1 MPHPAQL
8 PSEIVSKWQEIVDLL
23 AEIVHVPSALIMRAE
38 PPSIKAFLSSNAKR
52 DPWGVVSLDTGF
64 CCETV
69 MKTRQSLLIPD
80 VREDERWKLCPD
92 SNLGLISYLGVPIA
106 WPDGEIFGTLC
117 VCDNKTN
124 EYSGLYIRLMLLW
137 RDVLQADLET
147 LAARQRAEEAL
158 QESQERFRI
167 LMQFSFGVYWETD
180 AQHRFIR
187 QEFADRLA
195 DAPAPDAEIGKAR
208 WEVPY
213 LEPDAEAWRKH
224 RETLDAHL
232 PFRDFELARPTSGGG
247 KRYVSVSGLPVF
259 DKAGRFVGYRGVG
272 RHITERMRTDQALR
286 ESEARFRTFVDHAI
300 DTFMLHNQDGIVLDV
315 NRNACESLG
324 YSRDELIGMTPFD
337 FDADLNTVTWQRYGD
352 RLKAG
357 DIVTFESRHRRKDGT
372 VFPVEIRVREF
383 CQDGGRRLFISLS
396 RDITERKRAAEAFRE
411 KQVELT
417 HASRVATMGQL
428 TASVAHEV
436 SQPIAAT
443 LTNAQAALRWLGS
456 QPPNLEEVR
465 QTLARIVNDTKRAG
479 EVINQ
484 IRALIKKAPARKDSM
499 DVNNT
504 ILDVIALT
512 RSEVLRHGVS
522 LQTDLATGLPLIKG
536 VRVELQQVILNLILN
551 AVEAMS
557 CLNEGA
563 RELRISTNTDISNGV
578 LFAVRDTG
586 PGLDPTSEDRL
597 FEAFYTTK
605 PDGMG
610 MGLSICRSI
619 IETHGGRLW
628 VTANEPRGAVFQ
640 FTLPPEQDEP
650 VRAARAMVGPDPSM
664 APLRAETPFTVA

>member
-1 MPHPAQL
+1 MPHPAQV

-38 PPSIKAFLSSNAKR
+38 PPGIKIFISSSPKR
-52 DPWGVVSLDTGF
+52 KPCDVVSLDTGF

-69 MKTRQSLLIPD
+69 MKTRQSLLVPD
-80 VREDERWKLCPD
+80 AREDERWKLYPD
-92 SNLGLISYLGVPIA
+92 SDLGLISYLGVPIA

-117 VCDNKTN
+117 VCDNKRN
-124 EYSGLYIRLMLLW
+124 EYSGLYLRLMLLW
-137 RDVLQADLET
+137 RDVLQADLKT
-147 LAARQRAEEAL
+147 LVARQRAEEAL
-158 QESQERFRI
+158 QESEERFRI
-167 LMQFSFGVYWETD
+167 LVQFSFEVYWETD

-195 DAPAPDAEIGKAR
+195 DAPAPGSEIGKTR

-232 PFRDFELARPTSGGG
+232 PFRDFELARPTPGGG

-259 DKAGRFVGYRGVG
+259 DKEGRFVGYRGVG
-272 RHITERMRTDQALR
+272 RHITERMRAEQALR
-286 ESEARFRTFVDHAI
+286 KSEARFRKFVDHAT

-337 FDADLNTVTWQRYGD
+337 FDADLNTVTWQRYGE

-372 VFPVEIRVREF
+372 LFPVEIRVREF
-383 CQDGGRRLFISLS
+383 CQGGPRLFISLS

-411 KQVELT
+411 RQGELT
-417 HASRVATMGQL
+417 HANRVATMGQL

-443 LTNAQAALRWLGS
+443 LTNAQAALRWLSS

-465 QTLARIVNDTKRAG
+465 QTLDHIINDAKRGG
-479 EVINQ
+479 EVMNQ
-484 IRALIKKAPARKDSM
+484 IRALIRKAPARKDSI
-499 DVNNT
+499 DINNT

-512 RSEVLRHGVS
+512 RSEALRHGVS

-536 VRVELQQVILNLILN
+536 DRVELQQVILNLILN

-557 CLNEGA
+557 CLDEEA
-563 RELRISTNTDISNGV
+563 RELRISTNTDTSNGV
-578 LFAVRDTG
+578 LFTARDTG
-586 PGLDPTSEDRL
+586 PGLEPTSEARL

-610 MGLSICRSI
+610 MGLAICRSI

-640 FTLPPEQDEP
+640 FTLPSEQDES
-650 VRAARAMVGPDPSM
+650 VRAARAMIGPGPSM
-664 APLRAETPFTVA
+664 APRVPKRHSR

>member
-1 MPHPAQL
+1 MPHPAQV
-8 PSEIVSKWQEIVDLL
+8 PSEIASKWQEIVDLL

-38 PPSIKAFLSSNAKR
+38 QPGIKVFISSSPR
-52 DPWGVVSLDTGF
+52 RRPCDVMSLDTGF

-69 MKTRQSLLIPD
+69 MKTRQSLLVPD
-80 VREDERWKLCPD
+80 TREDERWEFCPD

-117 VCDNKTN
+117 ICDNKRN
-124 EYSGLYIRLMLLW
+124 EYSGLYLRLMLLW
-137 RDVLQADLET
+137 RDVVQADLKT

-158 QESQERFRI
+158 QESEERFRI
-167 LMQFSFGVYWETD
+167 LVQFSFEVYWETD

-195 DAPAPDAEIGKAR
+195 DGPAPGSEIGKTR

-232 PFRDFELARPTSGGG
+232 PFRDFELARPTPGGG

-259 DKAGRFVGYRGVG
+259 DKEGRFVGYRGVG
-272 RHITERMRTDQALR
+272 RHITERVRAEQEVR
-286 ESEARFRTFVDHAI
+286 ESEARFRKFVDHAT

-324 YSRDELIGMTPFD
+324 HSRDELIGMTPFD
-337 FDADLNTVTWQRYGD
+337 FDADLNTVTWQRYGE

-383 CQDGGRRLFISLS
+383 CQGGPRLFISLS

-417 HASRVATMGQL
+417 HANRVATMGQL
-428 TASVAHEV
+428 TAAVAHEV

-465 QTLARIVNDTKRAG
+465 QTLDRIVNDAKRGG

-499 DVNNT
+499 DANNT

-512 RSEVLRHGVS
+512 RSEVHRHGVS
-522 LQTDLATGLPLIKG
+522 LQTDLATGLPLING
-536 VRVELQQVILNLILN
+536 DRVELQQVILNLILN

-557 CLNEGA
+557 CLDEGA
-563 RELRISTNTDISNGV
+563 RELHISTNADTSNGV

-586 PGLDPTSEDRL
+586 PGLDPRSEDRL

-610 MGLSICRSI
+610 MGLAISRSI

-628 VTANEPRGAVFQ
+628 VTANEPRGTVFQ

-650 VRAARAMVGPDPSM
+650 VRAAPMVGPGPSM
-664 APLRAETPFTVA
+664 TPPRAETPFTVA

>member
-1 MPHPAQL
+1 MPHPAQV

-38 PPSIKAFLSSNAKR
+38 PPGIKVFISSSPKR
-52 DPWGVVSLDTGF
+52 KPCDVVSLDTGF

-69 MKTRQSLLIPD
+69 MKTRQSLLVPD
-80 VREDERWKLCPD
+80 AREDERWKLCPD
-92 SNLGLISYLGVPIA
+92 SDLGLISYLGVPIA

-117 VCDNKTN
+117 VCDNKRN
-124 EYSGLYIRLMLLW
+124 EYSGLYLKLMLLW
-137 RDVLQADLET
+137 RDVLQADLKT

-158 QESQERFRI
+158 QESEERFRI
-167 LMQFSFGVYWETD
+167 LVQFSFEVYWETD

-195 DAPAPDAEIGKAR
+195 DAPAPGSEIGKRR

-232 PFRDFELARPTSGGG
+232 PFRDFELARPTPGGG

-259 DKAGRFVGYRGVG
+259 DKEGRFVGYRGVG
-272 RHITERMRTDQALR
+272 RHITERMRAEQALR
-286 ESEARFRTFVDHAI
+286 ESEARFRKFVDHAT

-337 FDADLNTVTWQRYGD
+337 FDADLNTVTWQRYGE

-372 VFPVEIRVREF
+372 LFPVEIRVREF
-383 CQDGGRRLFISLS
+383 CQGGPRLFISLS

-411 KQVELT
+411 RQGELT
-417 HASRVATMGQL
+417 HANRVATMGQL

-443 LTNAQAALRWLGS
+443 LTNAQAALRWLSS

-465 QTLARIVNDTKRAG
+465 QTLDHIVNDAKRGG

-484 IRALIKKAPARKDSM
+484 IRALIRKAPARKDSI
-499 DVNNT
+499 DINNT
-504 ILDVIALT
+504 ILDVIALI

-536 VRVELQQVILNLILN
+536 DRVELQQVILNLILN

-557 CLNEGA
+557 CLDEEA
-563 RELRISTNTDISNGV
+563 RELRISTNTDTSNGV
-578 LFAVRDTG
+578 LFAARDTG
-586 PGLDPTSEDRL
+586 PGLDPTSEDQL

-610 MGLSICRSI
+610 MGLAICRSI

-640 FTLPPEQDEP
+640 FTLPSEQDES
-650 VRAARAMVGPDPSM
+650 VRAARAMIGPGPSM
-664 APLRAETPFTVA
+664 APPRAETPFSVT

>member
-1 MPHPAQL
+1 MPHPAQV

-38 PPSIKAFLSSNAKR
+38 PPGIKIFISSSPKR
-52 DPWGVVSLDTGF
+52 KPCDVVSLDTGF

-69 MKTRQSLLIPD
+69 MKTRQSLLVPD
-80 VREDERWKLCPD
+80 AREDERWKLYPD
-92 SNLGLISYLGVPIA
+92 SDLGLISYLGVPIA

-117 VCDNKTN
+117 VCDNKRN
-124 EYSGLYIRLMLLW
+124 EYSGLYLKLMLLW
-137 RDVLQADLET
+137 RDVLQADLKT
-147 LAARQRAEEAL
+147 LVARQRAEEAL
-158 QESQERFRI
+158 QESEERFRI
-167 LMQFSFGVYWETD
+167 LVQFSFEVYWETD

-195 DAPAPDAEIGKAR
+195 DAPAPGSEIGKTR

-232 PFRDFELARPTSGGG
+232 PFRDFELARPTPGGG

-259 DKAGRFVGYRGVG
+259 DKEGRFVGYRGVG
-272 RHITERMRTDQALR
+272 RHITERMHAEQALR
-286 ESEARFRTFVDHAI
+286 KSEARFRKFVDHAT

-337 FDADLNTVTWQRYGD
+337 FDADLNTVTWQRYGE

-357 DIVTFESRHRRKDGT
+357 DIVTFESRHRRKDGML
-372 VFPVEIRVREF
+372 FPVEIRVREF
-383 CQDGGRRLFISLS
+383 CQGGPRLFISLS

-411 KQVELT
+411 KQGELT
-417 HASRVATMGQL
+417 HANRVATMGQL

-436 SQPIAAT
+436 SQPLAAT
-443 LTNAQAALRWLGS
+443 LTNAQAALRWLSS

-465 QTLARIVNDTKRAG
+465 QTLDHIVNDAKRGA
-479 EVINQ
+479 EVIDQ
-484 IRALIKKAPARKDSM
+484 IRALIRKAPARKDSI
-499 DVNNT
+499 DVNNI
-504 ILDVIALT
+504 ILEVIALT
-512 RSEVLRHGVS
+512 RSEVLRNGVS

-536 VRVELQQVILNLILN
+536 DRVELQQVILNLILN

-557 CLNEGA
+557 CLDEEA
-563 RELRISTNTDISNGV
+563 RELRISTNTDTSNGV
-578 LFAVRDTG
+578 LFAARDTG

-610 MGLSICRSI
+610 MGLAICHSI

-640 FTLPPEQDEP
+640 FTLPSEQDES
-650 VRAARAMVGPDPSM
+650 VRAARAMIGPGPSM
-664 APLRAETPFTVA
+664 APRVPKRHSR

>member
-1 MPHPAQL
+1 MPHPAQV

-38 PPSIKAFLSSNAKR
+38 PPGIKIFISSSPKR
-52 DPWGVVSLDTGF
+52 KPCDVVSLDTGF

-69 MKTRQSLLIPD
+69 MKTRQSLLVPD
-80 VREDERWKLCPD
+80 AREDERWKLCPD
-92 SNLGLISYLGVPIA
+92 SDLGLISYLGVPIA

-117 VCDNKTN
+117 VCDNKRN
-124 EYSGLYIRLMLLW
+124 EYSGLYLRLMLLW
-137 RDVLQADLET
+137 RDVLQADLKT

-158 QESQERFRI
+158 QESEERFRI
-167 LMQFSFGVYWETD
+167 LVQFSFEVYWETD

-195 DAPAPDAEIGKAR
+195 DAPAPGSEIGKTR

-232 PFRDFELARPTSGGG
+232 PFRDFELARPTPGGG

-259 DKAGRFVGYRGVG
+259 DKEGRFVGYRGDG
-272 RHITERMRTDQALR
+272 RHITERMRAEQALR
-286 ESEARFRTFVDHAI
+286 KSEARFRKFVDHAT

-337 FDADLNTVTWQRYGD
+337 FDADLNTVTWQRYGE

-357 DIVTFESRHRRKDGT
+357 DIVTFESRHRRKDGML
-372 VFPVEIRVREF
+372 FPVEIRVREF
-383 CQDGGRRLFISLS
+383 CQGGPRLFISLS

-411 KQVELT
+411 RQGELT
-417 HASRVATMGQL
+417 HANRVATMGQL

-443 LTNAQAALRWLGS
+443 LTNAQAALRWLSS

-465 QTLARIVNDTKRAG
+465 QTLDHIVNDAKRGG
-479 EVINQ
+479 EVIDQ
-484 IRALIKKAPARKDSM
+484 IRALIRKAPARKDSI
-499 DVNNT
+499 DVNNI
-504 ILDVIALT
+504 ILEVIALT
-512 RSEVLRHGVS
+512 RSEVLRNGVS

-536 VRVELQQVILNLILN
+536 DRVELQQVILNLILN

-557 CLNEGA
+557 CLDKEA
-563 RELRISTNTDISNGV
+563 RELRISTNTNTDTSNGV
-578 LFAVRDTG
+578 LFVARDTG

-610 MGLSICRSI
+610 MGLAICRSI

-640 FTLPPEQDEP
+640 FTLPSEQDES
-650 VRAARAMVGPDPSM
+650 VRAARAMIGPVPPWRHRVPKRHS
-664 APLRAETPFTVA
+664 R

>member
-1 MPHPAQL
+1 MPHPAQV

-38 PPSIKAFLSSNAKR
+38 PPGIKVFISSSPKR
-52 DPWGVVSLDTGF
+52 KPCDVVSLDTGF

-69 MKTRQSLLIPD
+69 MKTRQSLLVPD
-80 VREDERWKLCPD
+80 AREDERWKLCPD
-92 SNLGLISYLGVPIA
+92 SDLGLISYLGVPIA

-117 VCDNKTN
+117 VCDNKRN
-124 EYSGLYIRLMLLW
+124 EYSGLYLKLMLLW
-137 RDVLQADLET
+137 RDVLQADLKT

-158 QESQERFRI
+158 QESEERFRV
-167 LMQFSFGVYWETD
+167 LVQFSFEVYWETD

-195 DAPAPDAEIGKAR
+195 DAPAPGSEIGKRR

-232 PFRDFELARPTSGGG
+232 PFRDFELARPTPGGG

-259 DKAGRFVGYRGVG
+259 DKEGRFVGYRGVG
-272 RHITERMRTDQALR
+272 RHITERMRAEQALR
-286 ESEARFRTFVDHAI
+286 ESEARFRKFVDHAT
-300 DTFMLHNQDGIVLDV
+300 DTFMLHNPDGIVLDV

-337 FDADLNTVTWQRYGD
+337 FDADLNTVTWQRYSE

-372 VFPVEIRVREF
+372 LFPVEIRVREF
-383 CQDGGRRLFISLS
+383 CQGGPRLFISLS

-411 KQVELT
+411 RQGELT
-417 HASRVATMGQL
+417 HANRVATMGQL

-443 LTNAQAALRWLGS
+443 LTNAQAALRWLSS

-465 QTLARIVNDTKRAG
+465 QTLDHIVNDAKRGG
-479 EVINQ
+479 EVI
-484 IRALIKKAPARKDSM
+484 
-499 DVNNT
+499 
-504 ILDVIALT
+504 
-512 RSEVLRHGVS
+512 E
-522 LQTDLATGLPLIKG
+522 
-536 VRVELQQVILNLILN
+536 
-551 AVEAMS
+551 
-557 CLNEGA
+557 
-563 RELRISTNTDISNGV
+563 
-578 LFAVRDTG
+578 
-586 PGLDPTSEDRL
+586 
-597 FEAFYTTK
+597 
-605 PDGMG
+605 
-610 MGLSICRSI
+610 
-619 IETHGGRLW
+619 
-628 VTANEPRGAVFQ
+628 
-640 FTLPPEQDEP
+640 
-650 VRAARAMVGPDPSM
+650 PDPCPHQEST
-664 APLRAETPFTVA
+664 RAER

>member
-1 MPHPAQL
+1 MPHPAQV

-38 PPSIKAFLSSNAKR
+38 PPGIKVFISSSPKR
-52 DPWGVVSLDTGF
+52 KPCDVVSLDTGF

-69 MKTRQSLLIPD
+69 MKTRQSLLVPD
-80 VREDERWKLCPD
+80 AREDERWKLCPD
-92 SNLGLISYLGVPIA
+92 SDLGLISYLGVPIA

-117 VCDNKTN
+117 VCDNKRN
-124 EYSGLYIRLMLLW
+124 EYSGLYLRLMLLW
-137 RDVLQADLET
+137 RDVLQADLKT

-158 QESQERFRI
+158 QESEERFRI
-167 LMQFSFGVYWETD
+167 LVQFSFEVYWETD

-195 DAPAPDAEIGKAR
+195 DAPAPGSEIGKRR

-232 PFRDFELARPTSGGG
+232 PFRDFELARPTPGGG

-259 DKAGRFVGYRGVG
+259 DKEGRFVGYRGVG
-272 RHITERMRTDQALR
+272 RHITERMRAEQALR
-286 ESEARFRTFVDHAI
+286 ESEARFRKFVDHAT

-337 FDADLNTVTWQRYGD
+337 FDADLNTVTWQRYGE

-372 VFPVEIRVREF
+372 LFPVEIRVREF
-383 CQDGGRRLFISLS
+383 CQGGPRLFISLS

-411 KQVELT
+411 RQGELT
-417 HASRVATMGQL
+417 HANRVATMGQL

-443 LTNAQAALRWLGS
+443 LTNAQAALRWLSS

-465 QTLARIVNDTKRAG
+465 QTLDHIVNDAKRGG

-484 IRALIKKAPARKDSM
+484 IRALIRKAPARKDSI
-499 DVNNT
+499 DINNT

-536 VRVELQQVILNLILN
+536 DRVELQQVILNLILN

-557 CLNEGA
+557 CLDEEA
-563 RELRISTNTDISNGV
+563 RELRISTNTDTSNGV
-578 LFAVRDTG
+578 LFAARDTG

-610 MGLSICRSI
+610 MGLAICRSI

-640 FTLPPEQDEP
+640 FTLPSEQDES
-650 VRAARAMVGPDPSM
+650 VRAARAMIGPGPSM
-664 APLRAETPFTVA
+664 APPRAETPFSVT

>member
-1 MPHPAQL
+1 
-8 PSEIVSKWQEIVDLL
+8 VDLL

-38 PPSIKAFLSSNAKR
+38 PPGIKVFISSSPKR
-52 DPWGVVSLDTGF
+52 KPCDVVSLDTGF

-69 MKTRQSLLIPD
+69 MKTRQSLLVPD
-80 VREDERWKLCPD
+80 AREDERWKLCPD
-92 SNLGLISYLGVPIA
+92 SDLELISYLGVPIA
-106 WPDGEIFGTLC
+106 WPDGQIFGTLC
-117 VCDNKTN
+117 VCDNKRN
-124 EYSGLYIRLMLLW
+124 EYSGLYLRLMLLW
-137 RDVLQADLET
+137 RDVLQADLKM

-158 QESQERFRI
+158 QESEERFRI
-167 LMQFSFGVYWETD
+167 LVQFSFEVYWETD

-187 QEFADRLA
+187 PELADRLA
-195 DAPAPDAEIGKAR
+195 DAPAPGSEIGKRR

-232 PFRDFELARPTSGGG
+232 PFRDFELARPTPGGG

-259 DKAGRFVGYRGVG
+259 DKEGRFLGYRGVG
-272 RHITERMRTDQALR
+272 RHITERMRAEQALR
-286 ESEARFRTFVDHAI
+286 ESEARFRKFVDHAT

-337 FDADLNTVTWQRYGD
+337 FDADLNTVTWQRYGE

-372 VFPVEIRVREF
+372 LFPVEIRVREF
-383 CQDGGRRLFISLS
+383 CQGGPRLFISLS

-411 KQVELT
+411 RQGELT
-417 HASRVATMGQL
+417 HANRVATMGQL

-443 LTNAQAALRWLGS
+443 LTNAQAALRWLSS

-465 QTLARIVNDTKRAG
+465 QTLDHIINDAKRGG
-479 EVINQ
+479 EVMNQ
-484 IRALIKKAPARKDSM
+484 IRALIRKAPARKDSI
-499 DVNNT
+499 DINNT

-512 RSEVLRHGVS
+512 RSEALRHGVS

-536 VRVELQQVILNLILN
+536 DRVELQQVILNLILN

-557 CLNEGA
+557 CLDEEA
-563 RELRISTNTDISNGV
+563 RELRISTNTDTSNGV
-578 LFAVRDTG
+578 LFTARDTG
-586 PGLDPTSEDRL
+586 PGLDPTSETRL

-610 MGLSICRSI
+610 MGLAICRSI
-619 IETHGGRLW
+619 IETHGGWLW

-640 FTLPPEQDEP
+640 FTLPSEQDES
-650 VRAARAMVGPDPSM
+650 VRAARAMVGPGPSIS
-664 APLRAETPFTVA
+664 PPRAETPFSVT

>member
-1 MPHPAQL
+1 
-8 PSEIVSKWQEIVDLL
+8 
-23 AEIVHVPSALIMRAE
+23 
-38 PPSIKAFLSSNAKR
+38 
-52 DPWGVVSLDTGF
+52 
-64 CCETV
+64 
-69 MKTRQSLLIPD
+69 MKTRQSLLVPD
-80 VREDERWKLCPD
+80 AREDERWKLGPD
-92 SNLGLISYLGVPIA
+92 SDLGLISYLGVPIA

-117 VCDNKTN
+117 VCDNKRN
-124 EYSGLYIRLMLLW
+124 EYSGLYLRLMLLW
-137 RDVLQADLET
+137 RDVLQADLKT

-158 QESQERFRI
+158 QESEERFRI
-167 LMQFSFGVYWETD
+167 LVQFSFEVYWETD

-195 DAPAPDAEIGKAR
+195 DAPAPGSEIGKRR

-232 PFRDFELARPTSGGG
+232 PFRDFELARPTPGGG

-259 DKAGRFVGYRGVG
+259 DKEGRFVGYRGVG
-272 RHITERMRTDQALR
+272 RHITERMRAEQALR
-286 ESEARFRTFVDHAI
+286 ESEARFRKFVDHAT
-300 DTFMLHNQDGIVLDV
+300 DTFMLHNPDGIVLDV

-337 FDADLNTVTWQRYGD
+337 FDADLNTVTWQRYGE

-372 VFPVEIRVREF
+372 LFPVEIRVREF
-383 CQDGGRRLFISLS
+383 CQGGPRLFISLS

-411 KQVELT
+411 RQGELT
-417 HASRVATMGQL
+417 HANRVATMGQL

-443 LTNAQAALRWLGS
+443 LTNAQAALRWLSS

-465 QTLARIVNDTKRAG
+465 QTLDHIINDAKRGG
-479 EVINQ
+479 EVMNQ
-484 IRALIKKAPARKDSM
+484 IRALIRKAPARKDSI
-499 DVNNT
+499 DINNT

-512 RSEVLRHGVS
+512 RSEALRHGVS

-536 VRVELQQVILNLILN
+536 DRVELQQVILNLILN

-557 CLNEGA
+557 CLDEEA
-563 RELRISTNTDISNGV
+563 RELRISTNTRYLEWCALHG
-578 LFAVRDTG
+578 AG
-586 PGLDPTSEDRL
+586 
-597 FEAFYTTK
+597 Y
-605 PDGMG
+605 
-610 MGLSICRSI
+610 RS
-619 IETHGGRLW
+619 
-628 VTANEPRGAVFQ
+628 GAGS
-640 FTLPPEQDEP
+640 DE
-650 VRAARAMVGPDPSM
+650 
-664 APLRAETPFTVA
+664 

>member
-1 MPHPAQL
+1 MPHPAQV

-23 AEIVHVPSALIMRAE
+23 AEIVHIPSALIMRAE
-38 PPSIKAFLSSNAKR
+38 PPGIKVFISSSPKR
-52 DPWGVVSLDTGF
+52 KPCGVVPLDTGF

-69 MKTRQSLLIPD
+69 MKTRQSLLVPD
-80 VREDERWKLCPD
+80 TREDERWKLGPD
-92 SNLGLISYLGVPIA
+92 SDLGLISYLGVPIA

-117 VCDNKTN
+117 VCDNKRN
-124 EYSGLYIRLMLLW
+124 EYSGLYLRLMLLW
-137 RDVLQADLET
+137 RDVLQADLKT

-158 QESQERFRI
+158 QESEERFRI
-167 LMQFSFGVYWETD
+167 LVQFSFEVYWETD

-195 DAPAPDAEIGKAR
+195 DAPAPGSEIGKRR

-232 PFRDFELARPTSGGG
+232 PFRDFELARPTPGGG

-259 DKAGRFVGYRGVG
+259 DKEGRFVGYRGVG
-272 RHITERMRTDQALR
+272 RHITDRMRAEQALR
-286 ESEARFRTFVDHAI
+286 ESEARFRKFVDHAT
-300 DTFMLHNQDGIVLDV
+300 DTFMLHNPDGIVLDV

-337 FDADLNTVTWQRYGD
+337 FDADLNRVTWQRYGE

-372 VFPVEIRVREF
+372 LFPVEIRVREF
-383 CQDGGRRLFISLS
+383 CQGGPRLFISLS

-411 KQVELT
+411 RQGELT
-417 HASRVATMGQL
+417 HANRVATMGQL

-443 LTNAQAALRWLGS
+443 LTNAQAALRWLSS

-465 QTLARIVNDTKRAG
+465 QTLDHIIKDAKRGG
-479 EVINQ
+479 EVMNQ
-484 IRALIKKAPARKDSM
+484 IRALIRKAPARKDSI
-499 DVNNT
+499 DINNT

-512 RSEVLRHGVS
+512 RSEALRHGVS

-536 VRVELQQVILNLILN
+536 DRVELQQVILNLILN

-557 CLNEGA
+557 CLDEEA
-563 RELRISTNTDISNGV
+563 RELRISTNTDTSNGV
-578 LFAVRDTG
+578 LFTARDTG
-586 PGLDPTSEDRL
+586 PGLDPTSEARL

-610 MGLSICRSI
+610 MGLAICRSI

-640 FTLPPEQDEP
+640 FTLPSEQDES
-650 VRAARAMVGPDPSM
+650 VRAARAMIGPGPSM
-664 APLRAETPFTVA
+664 APPRAETPFSVT

>member
-1 MPHPAQL
+1 M
-8 PSEIVSKWQEIVDLL
+8 DLL

-38 PPSIKAFLSSNAKR
+38 PPGIKVFISNSPKR
-52 DPWGVVSLDTGF
+52 KPCDVVSLDTGF
-64 CCETV
+64 CSETV
-69 MKTRQSLLIPD
+69 MKTRQSLLVPD
-80 VREDERWKLCPD
+80 AREDERWKLCPD
-92 SNLGLISYLGVPIA
+92 SDLGLNSYLGVPIA

-117 VCDNKTN
+117 VCDNKRN
-124 EYSGLYIRLMLLW
+124 EYSGLYLRLMLLW
-137 RDVLQADLET
+137 RDVLQADLKT

-158 QESQERFRI
+158 QESEERFRI
-167 LMQFSFGVYWETD
+167 LVQFSFEVYWETD

-195 DAPAPDAEIGKAR
+195 DAPAPGSEIGKRR

-232 PFRDFELARPTSGGG
+232 PFRDFELARPTPGGG
-247 KRYVSVSGLPVF
+247 KRYVAVSGLPVF
-259 DKAGRFVGYRGVG
+259 DKEGRFVGYRGVG
-272 RHITERMRTDQALR
+272 RHITERMRAEQALR
-286 ESEARFRTFVDHAI
+286 ESEARFRKFVDHAT
-300 DTFMLHNQDGIVLDV
+300 DTFMLHNPDGIVLDV

-337 FDADLNTVTWQRYGD
+337 FDSDLNAVTWQRYGE

-372 VFPVEIRVREF
+372 LFPVEIRVREF
-383 CQDGGRRLFISLS
+383 CQGGPRLFISLS
-396 RDITERKRAAEAFRE
+396 RDVTERKRAAEAFRE
-411 KQVELT
+411 RQGELT
-417 HASRVATMGQL
+417 HANRVATMGQL

-443 LTNAQAALRWLGS
+443 LTNAQAALRWLSS

-465 QTLARIVNDTKRAG
+465 QTLDHIVNDVKRGG

-484 IRALIKKAPARKDSM
+484 IRALIKKAPARKDSI

-536 VRVELQQVILNLILN
+536 DRVELQQVILNLILN

-557 CLNEGA
+557 CLDEEA
-563 RELRISTNTDISNGV
+563 RELRISTNTDTSNGV
-578 LFAVRDTG
+578 LFTARDTG

-610 MGLSICRSI
+610 MGLAICRSI

-640 FTLPPEQDEP
+640 FTLPSEQDES
-650 VRAARAMVGPDPSM
+650 VRAARAMIGPGPSM
-664 APLRAETPFTVA
+664 APRVPKRHSR

>member
-1 MPHPAQL
+1 M
-8 PSEIVSKWQEIVDLL
+8 DLL

-52 DPWGVVSLDTGF
+52 DPWGVVSPDTGF

-92 SNLGLISYLGVPIA
+92 SNLRLISYLGVPIA
-106 WPDGEIFGTLC
+106 WPDGEMFGTLC
-117 VCDNKTN
+117 VCDNKRN

-137 RDVLQADLET
+137 RDVLEADLET

-195 DAPAPDAEIGKAR
+195 DAPAPGSEIGKTR

-650 VRAARAMVGPDPSM
+650 AARAMVGPDPSM

>member
-1 MPHPAQL
+1 M
-8 PSEIVSKWQEIVDLL
+8 DLL

-38 PPSIKAFLSSNAKR
+38 PPGIKVFISSSPKR
-52 DPWGVVSLDTGF
+52 NPCDVVSLDTGF

-69 MKTRQSLLIPD
+69 MKTRQSLLVPD
-80 VREDERWKLCPD
+80 AREDERWKLCPD
-92 SNLGLISYLGVPIA
+92 SDLGLISYLGVPIA

-117 VCDNKTN
+117 VCDNKRN
-124 EYSGLYIRLMLLW
+124 EYSGLYLKLMLLW
-137 RDVLQADLET
+137 RDVLQADLKT

-158 QESQERFRI
+158 QESEERFRI
-167 LMQFSFGVYWETD
+167 LVQFSFEVYWETD

-195 DAPAPDAEIGKAR
+195 DAPAPGSEIGKRR

-232 PFRDFELARPTSGGG
+232 PFRDFELARPTPGGG
-247 KRYVSVSGLPVF
+247 KRYVAVSGLPVF
-259 DKAGRFVGYRGVG
+259 DKEGRFVGYRGVG
-272 RHITERMRTDQALR
+272 RHITERMRAEQALR
-286 ESEARFRTFVDHAI
+286 ESEARFRKFVDHAT
-300 DTFMLHNQDGIVLDV
+300 DTFMLHNPDGIVLDV

-337 FDADLNTVTWQRYGD
+337 FDADLNTVTWQRYSE
-352 RLKAG
+352 RLKTG

-372 VFPVEIRVREF
+372 LFPVEIRVREF
-383 CQDGGRRLFISLS
+383 CQGGPRLFISLS

-411 KQVELT
+411 RQGELT
-417 HASRVATMGQL
+417 HANRVATMGQL

-443 LTNAQAALRWLGS
+443 LTNAQAALRWLSS

-465 QTLARIVNDTKRAG
+465 QTLDHIVNNAKRGG
-479 EVINQ
+479 EVIDQ
-484 IRALIKKAPARKDSM
+484 IRALIRKAPARKDSI
-499 DVNNT
+499 DINNT
-504 ILDVIALT
+504 ILDVIALI

-536 VRVELQQVILNLILN
+536 DRVELQQVILNLILN
-551 AVEAMS
+551 AVEAMG
-557 CLNEGA
+557 CLDEEA
-563 RELRISTNTDISNGV
+563 RELRISTNTNTDTSNGV
-578 LFAVRDTG
+578 LFVARDTG
-586 PGLDPTSEDRL
+586 PGLDPTSEDQL

-610 MGLSICRSI
+610 MGLAICRSI

-640 FTLPPEQDEP
+640 FTLPSEQDES
-650 VRAARAMVGPDPSM
+650 VHAARAMIEPGPSM
-664 APLRAETPFTVA
+664 APPHAETPFSVT

>member
-1 MPHPAQL
+1 MPHPAQV

-38 PPSIKAFLSSNAKR
+38 PPGIKVFISSSPKR
-52 DPWGVVSLDTGF
+52 KPCDVVSLDTGF

-69 MKTRQSLLIPD
+69 MKTRQSLLVPD
-80 VREDERWKLCPD
+80 AREDERWKLCPD
-92 SNLGLISYLGVPIA
+92 SDLGLNSYLGVPIA

-117 VCDNKTN
+117 VCDNKRN
-124 EYSGLYIRLMLLW
+124 EYSGLYLKLMLLW
-137 RDVLQADLET
+137 RDVLQADLKT

-158 QESQERFRI
+158 QESEERFRI
-167 LMQFSFGVYWETD
+167 LVQFSFEVYWETD

-195 DAPAPDAEIGKAR
+195 DAPAPGSEIGKRR

-232 PFRDFELARPTSGGG
+232 PFRDFELARPTPGGG

-259 DKAGRFVGYRGVG
+259 DKEGRFVGYRGVG
-272 RHITERMRTDQALR
+272 RHITERMRAEQALR
-286 ESEARFRTFVDHAI
+286 ESEARFRKFVDHAT
-300 DTFMLHNQDGIVLDV
+300 DTFMLHNPDGIVLDV

-337 FDADLNTVTWQRYGD
+337 FDADLNTVTWQRYGE

-372 VFPVEIRVREF
+372 LFPVEIRVREF
-383 CQDGGRRLFISLS
+383 CQGGPRLFISLS

-411 KQVELT
+411 RQGELT
-417 HASRVATMGQL
+417 HANRVATMGQL

-443 LTNAQAALRWLGS
+443 LTNAQAALRWLSS

-465 QTLARIVNDTKRAG
+465 QTLDRIVNDAKRGG

-484 IRALIKKAPARKDSM
+484 IRALIRKAPARKDSI

-536 VRVELQQVILNLILN
+536 DRVELQQVILNLILN

-557 CLNEGA
+557 CLDEEA
-563 RELRISTNTDISNGV
+563 RELRISTNTDTSNGV
-578 LFAVRDTG
+578 LFAARDTG
-586 PGLDPTSEDRL
+586 PGLDPTTSEDRL

-610 MGLSICRSI
+610 MGLAICRSI
-619 IETHGGRLW
+619 IEMHGGRLW

-640 FTLPPEQDEP
+640 FTLPSEQDES
-650 VRAARAMVGPDPSM
+650 VRAARAMIGPGPSM
-664 APLRAETPFTVA
+664 APPRTETPFLVT

>member
-1 MPHPAQL
+1 MPHPAQV

-38 PPSIKAFLSSNAKR
+38 PPGIKVFISSSPKR
-52 DPWGVVSLDTGF
+52 KPCDVVSLDTGF

-69 MKTRQSLLIPD
+69 MKTRQSLLVPD
-80 VREDERWKLCPD
+80 AREDERWKVCPD
-92 SNLGLISYLGVPIA
+92 SDLGLISYLGVPIA

-117 VCDNKTN
+117 VCDNKRN
-124 EYSGLYIRLMLLW
+124 EYSGLYLRLMLLW
-137 RDVLQADLET
+137 RDVLQADLKT

-158 QESQERFRI
+158 QESEERFRI
-167 LMQFSFGVYWETD
+167 LVQFSFEVYWETD

-195 DAPAPDAEIGKAR
+195 DAPAPGSEIGKRR

-232 PFRDFELARPTSGGG
+232 PFRDFELARPTPGGG

-259 DKAGRFVGYRGVG
+259 DKEGRFVGYRGVG
-272 RHITERMRTDQALR
+272 RHITERMRAEQALR
-286 ESEARFRTFVDHAI
+286 KSEARFRKFVDHAT

-337 FDADLNTVTWQRYGD
+337 FDADLNTVTWQRYGE

-357 DIVTFESRHRRKDGT
+357 DIVTFESRHRRKDRT
-372 VFPVEIRVREF
+372 LFPVEIRVREF
-383 CQDGGRRLFISLS
+383 CQGGPRLFISLS

-411 KQVELT
+411 RQGELT
-417 HASRVATMGQL
+417 HANRVATMGQL

-436 SQPIAAT
+436 SQPLAAT
-443 LTNAQAALRWLGS
+443 LTNAQAALRWLSS

-465 QTLARIVNDTKRAG
+465 QTLDHIVNDAKRGA
-479 EVINQ
+479 EVIDQ
-484 IRALIKKAPARKDSM
+484 IRALIRKAPARKDSI
-499 DVNNT
+499 DINNT

-522 LQTDLATGLPLIKG
+522 LQTDLTTGLPLIKG
-536 VRVELQQVILNLILN
+536 DRVELQQVILNLILN

-557 CLNEGA
+557 CLDEEA
-563 RELRISTNTDISNGV
+563 RELRISTNTDTSNGV

-586 PGLDPTSEDRL
+586 PGLETTSEDRL

-610 MGLSICRSI
+610 MGLAICHSI

-640 FTLPPEQDEP
+640 FTLPSEQDES
-650 VRAARAMVGPDPSM
+650 VRAARAMIGPGPSM
-664 APLRAETPFTVA
+664 APRVPKRHSR

>member
-1 MPHPAQL
+1 M
-8 PSEIVSKWQEIVDLL
+8 DLL

-38 PPSIKAFLSSNAKR
+38 PPGIKVFISSSPKR
-52 DPWGVVSLDTGF
+52 KPCDVVSLDTGF

-69 MKTRQSLLIPD
+69 MKTRQSLLVPD
-80 VREDERWKLCPD
+80 AREDERWKLCPD
-92 SNLGLISYLGVPIA
+92 SDLGLISYLGVPIA

-117 VCDNKTN
+117 VCDNKRN
-124 EYSGLYIRLMLLW
+124 EYSGLYLKLMLLW
-137 RDVLQADLET
+137 RDVLQADLKT

-158 QESQERFRI
+158 QESEERFRI
-167 LMQFSFGVYWETD
+167 LVQFSFEVYWETD

-195 DAPAPDAEIGKAR
+195 DAPAPGSEIGKRR

-232 PFRDFELARPTSGGG
+232 PFRDFELARPTPGGG
-247 KRYVSVSGLPVF
+247 KRYVAVSGLPVF
-259 DKAGRFVGYRGVG
+259 DKEGRFVGYRGVG
-272 RHITERMRTDQALR
+272 RHITERMRAEQALR
-286 ESEARFRTFVDHAI
+286 ESEARFRKFVDHAT
-300 DTFMLHNQDGIVLDV
+300 DTFMLHNPDGIVLDV

-337 FDADLNTVTWQRYGD
+337 FDADLNTVTWQRYSE
-352 RLKAG
+352 RLKTG

-372 VFPVEIRVREF
+372 LFPVEIRVREF
-383 CQDGGRRLFISLS
+383 CQGGPRLFISLS

-411 KQVELT
+411 RQGELT
-417 HASRVATMGQL
+417 HANRVATMGQL

-443 LTNAQAALRWLGS
+443 LTNAQAALRWLSS

-465 QTLARIVNDTKRAG
+465 QTLDHIVNNAKRGG
-479 EVINQ
+479 EVIDQ
-484 IRALIKKAPARKDSM
+484 IRALIRKAPARKDSI
-499 DVNNT
+499 DINNT
-504 ILDVIALT
+504 ILDVIALI

-536 VRVELQQVILNLILN
+536 DRVELQQVILNLILN
-551 AVEAMS
+551 AVEAMG
-557 CLNEGA
+557 CLDEEA
-563 RELRISTNTDISNGV
+563 RELRISTNTNTDTSNGV
-578 LFAVRDTG
+578 LFVARDTG
-586 PGLDPTSEDRL
+586 PGLDPTSEDQL

-610 MGLSICRSI
+610 MGLAICRSI

-640 FTLPPEQDEP
+640 FTLPSEQDEIRSR
-650 VRAARAMVGPDPSM
+650 RARDD
-664 APLRAETPFTVA
+664 

>member
-1 MPHPAQL
+1 M
-8 PSEIVSKWQEIVDLL
+8 DLL

-38 PPSIKAFLSSNAKR
+38 PPGIKVFISSSPKR
-52 DPWGVVSLDTGF
+52 KPRDVVSLDTGF

-69 MKTRQSLLIPD
+69 MKTRQSLLVPD
-80 VREDERWKLCPD
+80 AREDERWKLCPD
-92 SNLGLISYLGVPIA
+92 SDLGLNSYLGVPIA

-117 VCDNKTN
+117 VCDNKRN
-124 EYSGLYIRLMLLW
+124 EYSGLYLRLMLLW
-137 RDVLQADLET
+137 RDVLQADLKT

-158 QESQERFRI
+158 QESEERFRI
-167 LMQFSFGVYWETD
+167 LVQFSFEVYWETD

-195 DAPAPDAEIGKAR
+195 DAPAPGSEIGKRR

-232 PFRDFELARPTSGGG
+232 PFRDFELARPTPGGG

-259 DKAGRFVGYRGVG
+259 DKEGRFVGYRGVG
-272 RHITERMRTDQALR
+272 RHITERMRAEQALR
-286 ESEARFRTFVDHAI
+286 ESEARFRKFVDHAT
-300 DTFMLHNQDGIVLDV
+300 DTFMLHNPDGIVLDV

-337 FDADLNTVTWQRYGD
+337 FDADLNTVTWQRYGE

-372 VFPVEIRVREF
+372 LFPVEIRVREF
-383 CQDGGRRLFISLS
+383 CQGGPRLFISLS

-411 KQVELT
+411 RQGELT
-417 HASRVATMGQL
+417 HANRVATMGQL
-428 TASVAHEV
+428 IASVAHEV

-443 LTNAQAALRWLGS
+443 LTNAQAALRWLSS

-465 QTLARIVNDTKRAG
+465 QTLDHIVNDAKRGG

-484 IRALIKKAPARKDSM
+484 IRALIRKAPARKDSI

-504 ILDVIALT
+504 ILDIIALT
-512 RSEVLRHGVS
+512 RREVLRHGVS

-536 VRVELQQVILNLILN
+536 DRVELQQVILNLILN

-557 CLNEGA
+557 CLDEEA
-563 RELRISTNTDISNGV
+563 RELRISTNTDTSNGV
-578 LFAVRDTG
+578 LFAAWDTG
-586 PGLDPTSEDRL
+586 PGLDPSSGDRL

-610 MGLSICRSI
+610 MGLAICRSI

-640 FTLPPEQDEP
+640 FTLPSEQDESVP
-650 VRAARAMVGPDPSM
+650 AARAMIGPGPSM
-664 APLRAETPFTVA
+664 APPRAETLFSVT

>member
-1 MPHPAQL
+1 MPHPAPV

-23 AEIVHVPSALIMRAE
+23 AEIVHVPSAFIMRAE
-38 PPSIKAFLSSNAKR
+38 PSSIKVFISSSAKR
-52 DPWGVVSLDTGF
+52 DPCDVASLDTGF

-69 MKTRQSLLIPD
+69 MKTRQSLLVPD
-80 VREDERWKLCPD
+80 VREDERWKLHPD
-92 SNLGLISYLGVPIA
+92 TDLGLISYLGVPIA

-117 VCDNKTN
+117 VCDNKRN
-124 EYSGLYIRLMLLW
+124 EYSGLYLRLMLLW
-137 RDVLQADLET
+137 RDALQADLET

-158 QESQERFRI
+158 QESEERFRI
-167 LMQFSFGVYWETD
+167 LVQFSFEAYWETD

-187 QEFADRLA
+187 QEFADHLA
-195 DAPAPDAEIGKAR
+195 DAPAPGSEIGKTR

-213 LEPDAEAWRKH
+213 LEPNAEAWRKH

-232 PFRDFELARPTSGGG
+232 PFRDFELARPTPGGG
-247 KRYVSVSGLPVF
+247 RRYVSVSGLPVF

-272 RHITERMRTDQALR
+272 RHITERMRTEQALR

-300 DTFMLHNQDGIVLDV
+300 DTFILHNQDGIVLDV

-337 FDADLNTVTWQRYGD
+337 FDADLNTVTWQRYGE

-357 DIVTFESRHRRKDGT
+357 DFVTFESRHRRKDGT

-383 CQDGGRRLFISLS
+383 CQGGRRLFISLS

-411 KQVELT
+411 MQVELT
-417 HASRVATMGQL
+417 HANRVATMGQL

-456 QPPNLEEVR
+456 QPPRLEEVR
-465 QTLARIVNDTKRAG
+465 QTLARIVNDAKRAG

-484 IRALIKKAPARKDSM
+484 VRALIKKAPARKDSV

-504 ILDVIALT
+504 VLDVIDLT

-522 LQTDLATGLPLIKG
+522 LQTDLTTGLPLING
-536 VRVELQQVILNLILN
+536 DRVGLQQVILNLILN
-551 AVEAMS
+551 AIEAMS
-557 CLNEGA
+557 CLDEGA
-563 RELRISTNTDISNGV
+563 RELRISTNTDTSNGV

-586 PGLDPTSEDRL
+586 PGLDPTSQDRL

-605 PDGMG
+605 RDGMG
-610 MGLSICRSI
+610 MGLAICRSI
-619 IETHGGRLW
+619 IDTHGGRLW

-640 FTLPPEQDEP
+640 FSLPPEQDEP
-650 VRAARAMVGPDPSM
+650 ARAARVMVGPGPSM
-664 APLRAETPFTVA
+664 ALLRAETPSTVA